1 MGNGGYGCGIGQYPV
16 GRPVGLPVPAGK
28 PDEPVPTGKPDEP
41 PVAVIIDTGE
51 ADVPVPGA
59 EEVSLPLRDA
69 LGAEYGGEVPLD
81 DVTFDPVTGDTGE
94 LPAGETVITVVPDNV
109 EVSVSG
115 RVIVVTPVL
124 RGAVGAV
131 FGAVVSLQGI
141 GKAGKDDSEPVT
153 GLTSV
158 DDESA
163 PVGTGKYP

>member
-16 GRPVGLPVPAGK
+16 GFPLGIPVGL
-28 PDEPVPTGKPDEP
+28 PVPTGKPDEP
-41 PVAVIIDTGE
+41 PVAVIGDTGD

-69 LGAEYGGEVPLD
+69 LEAEYVGAVPMD

-94 LPAGETVITVVPDNV
+94 LPDGETVITVVPDTV
-109 EVSVSG
+109 EVSVNGS
-115 RVIVVTPVL
+115 VTVETPVL

-131 FGAVVSLQGI
+131 FGAVVSLQGV
-141 GKAGKDDSEPVT
+141 GKAGKDDPEPVT

-158 DDESA
+158 DDEPA
-163 PVGTGKYP
+163 PDGTGKYP